1 MKRIKEYM
9 NEMTKQGWITFSAI
23 VALVVII
30 IISGIIFYAK
40 KPNSWPLSLFNEKP
54 VKKYNVTARD
64 LESDEFIKNA
74 VESQFITEKS
84 ENEYAT
90 TSSQP
95 VSYAYKPEEVLIALI
110 IEENEY
116 DVKNIIEGV
125 CGNVYMVTAYVPGPT
140 VLTNSYKALFGDK
153 VFGDF
158 LPGNIIPSY
167 HPKLSFQEVKIENG
181 VAKIYL
187 NGTFGSA
194 HDGACDKQLAIA
206 QLAETAKSY
215 PNVKSVEIYQSGKRV
230 N

>member
-30 IISGIIFYAK
+30 IISGIIFYVKNPNTWPITIFNDKPEK
-40 KPNSWPLSLFNEKP
+40 KFK
-54 VKKYNVTARD
+54 VTTRD
-64 LESDEFIKNA
+64 LDSDTFIEKA
-74 VESQFITEKS
+74 VESQFIAEKPK
-84 ENEYAT
+84 NDYAVSPT
-90 TSSQP
+90 TQ

-153 VFGDF
+153 IFGDF

-167 HPKLSFQEVKIENG
+167 HPSLTFKEVKIEKG

-187 NGTFGSA
+187 GGSFS
-194 HDGACDKQLAIA
+194 GARKGVCDAELALA
-206 QLAETAKSY
+206 QLEETAKSY
-215 PNVKSVEIYQSGKRV
+215 PNVKSVEIYQDGKKI

>member
-1 MKRIKEYM
+1 MD
-9 NEMTKQGWITFSAI
+9 EMTKQGWITFSA
-23 VALVVII
+23 VAALVVII
-30 IISGIIFYAK
+30 IVTGTIYYAK
-40 KPNSWPLSLFNEKP
+40 KPNAWPLSLFNDKPEKTF
-54 VKKYNVTARD
+54 KVTTRD
-64 LESDEFIKNA
+64 FDSENFIKNA
-74 VESQFITEKS
+74 VESKFIIEKPKS
-84 ENEYAT
+84 EYAVAPVP
-90 TSSQP
+90 SEEE
-95 VSYAYKPEEVLIALI
+95 VSYAYNAEEVQIALI

-116 DVKNIIEGV
+116 DVKNIIEGI

-167 HPKLSFQEVKIENG
+167 HPGLSFQEVKIENG

-187 NGTFGSA
+187 NGKFGSSYE
-194 HDGACDKQLAIA
+194 GACDKELAIA

-215 PNVKSVEIYQSGKRV
+215 PNVTSVQIFQDGKRV